1 MRISDWS
8 SDVCSSDLIART
20 YIRVLASA
28 RRVELADR
36 QKDNA
41 ATIASAV
48 DARVEAGKEAAV
60 QTQRAD
66 ILRATAGMAAQK
78 ARGAYQASLAEL
90 AALLNRPAGSLQLQT
105 GWLDEIGAVPDIA
118 RSEEHTS

>member
-48 DARVEAGKEAAV
+48 DARVDAGKDAAV

-66 ILRATAGMAAQK
+66 LLRATAGMAAQK
-78 ARGAYQASLAEL
+78 ARRAYQASLRSAERRVGK
-90 AALLNRPAGSLQLQT
+90 ACVST
-105 GWLDEIGAVPDIA
+105 S
-118 RSEEHTS
+118 RSRWDPSH